1 MMSVANSK
9 ALHHR
14 CGVLPL
20 AEYLAAD
27 TINAEWA
34 GDELYVF
41 VDYALEG
48 YFFNPDEVT
57 WEAVEN
63 G

>member
-1 MMSVANSK
+1 
-9 ALHHR
+9 
-14 CGVLPL
+14 L

-34 GDELYVF
+34 GDDLYVF
-41 VDYALEG
+41 NGYALEG
-48 YFFNPDEVT
+48 YFFNQDEVT

>member
-1 MMSVANSK
+1 M
-9 ALHHR
+9 
-14 CGVLPL
+14 

-34 GDELYVF
+34 GDDLYVF
-41 VDYALEG
+41 NGYALEG